1 MRQVAGQVGHHCFSS
16 SFDLEVHAV
25 IGEGLV
31 VGLGESVELF
41 KEVLADEDVALGHV
55 DEVLNLLEVYA
66 GGGVVLAQLHF
77 L

>member
-1 MRQVAGQVGHHCFSS
+1 MGHHCFCSN
-16 SFDLEVHAV
+16 FDLVVHAV
-25 IGEGLV
+25 IGEGLF
-31 VGLGESVELF
+31 VGLGQAVELF